1 VQENIHVF
9 NGLEADEKFFWEK
22 DQESSFRF
30 NQHQPVRKLQI
41 PVKKS
46 LDRNVKVLETNI
58 VPKDMLHC
66 EPNKTSEEFNAET
79 RVNILTLETKKHFHE
94 KMSIFEDLI
103 PSTFPE
109 LPSLNNVVSMTIKED
124 SGDLKV
130 STNSKSMTEN
140 KILSNFLT
148 IADASDLNDLLQSV
162 RDLQT
167 EVSSTI
173 SELSKGCSL
182 PKLSVSGLGY

>member
-1 VQENIHVF
+1 
-9 NGLEADEKFFWEK
+9 
-22 DQESSFRF
+22 
-30 NQHQPVRKLQI
+30 
-41 PVKKS
+41 
-46 LDRNVKVLETNI
+46 
-58 VPKDMLHC
+58 MLHC